1 MGRFSVTVEKTE
13 MRSSNVDA
21 ASVVSLLLQGV
32 SAEKRCSNTAFSRLS
47 FSSVSTMLPMP
58 EKAFGNDDTG
68 FVTFGDYGFP
78 NAETRSAGW
87 QQ

>member
-1 MGRFSVTVEKTE
+1 
-13 MRSSNVDA
+13 
-21 ASVVSLLLQGV
+21 
-32 SAEKRCSNTAFSRLS
+32 
-47 FSSVSTMLPMP
+47 MLPMP